1 MPILQSTLVI
11 PSLFIGALL
20 LVSHTTSAPAQST
33 ASAAENDAHNK
44 LRPGDV
50 LRLRIWREPDL
61 SGEFPVDHQGMAV
74 LPKLGQLDVASIP
87 ADSLQPRLTRA
98 YAEYLNNPSIEVVSL
113 RRISVLGAVQKP
125 GVYPVD
131 PTMSVADVVALAGGA
146 APEGKRDQVELRR
159 DGKLV
164 SARLQQVSR
173 IADSPIR
180 SGDQLYVPQRSW
192 LSRNTAV
199 AAGLLG
205 TAASLIIALKR

>member
-1 MPILQSTLVI
+1 
-11 PSLFIGALL
+11 
-20 LVSHTTSAPAQST
+20 
-33 ASAAENDAHNK
+33 
-44 LRPGDV
+44 
-50 LRLRIWREPDL
+50 
-61 SGEFPVDHQGMAV
+61 MAV

-98 YAEYLNNPSIEVVSL
+98 YAEYLNHPSIEVVSL